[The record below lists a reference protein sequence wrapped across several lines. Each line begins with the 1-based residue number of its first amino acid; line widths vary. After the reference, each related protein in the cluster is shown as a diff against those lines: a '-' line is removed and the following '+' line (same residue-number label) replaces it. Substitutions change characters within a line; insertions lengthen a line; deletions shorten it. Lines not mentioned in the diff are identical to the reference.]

1 MTDIGATL
9 RQARMRASLEI
20 ADFEARTRIRA
31 KYLRALEDEEWD
43 LLPGYAYAKAF
54 LRTYADMLGLDGQM
68 LLDEF
73 KRQNPDP
80 AELDL
85 APVPR
90 PRRDARRARPRVRL
104 RQRAGGG
111 GRGRAR
117 GWSRRSSIA
126 VVAVMFVVLVAAGL
140 YAVGKLGGSKS
151 ASLTTATHTTTAPS
165 HTHTAPRR
173 TSVPGRVSLQLVPTG
188 SVWVCLVGY
197 RTTANS
203 HAHLRINGLLTPA
216 SPRPVYY
223 AENHFLV
230 TFGNHLIRM
239 LIDGHSHTVPATP
252 TVVVSYEIR
261 PGGGYRKV
269 TASAAP
275 HCA

>member
-73 KRQNPDP
+73 KRQYPDP
-80 AELDL
+80 AERDL
-85 APVPR
+85 TRVPR
-90 PRRDARRARPRVRL
+90 PRGRARRARPWVRL
-104 RQRAGGG
+104 RERAGEG
-111 GRGRAR
+111 GRERAR

-126 VVAVMFVVLVAAGL
+126 AAALVLVILLAAGL
-140 YAVGKLGGSKS
+140 YAAGNLGGRKPT
-151 ASLTTATHTTTAPS
+151 SLTTATHTTTTHPHA
-165 HTHTAPRR
+165 HTTPRR
-173 TSVPGRVSLQLVPTG
+173 TTIPARVSLQLVPTG
-188 SVWVCLVGY
+188 SVYVCLVGY
-197 RTTANS
+197 PTATNS
-203 HAHLRINGLLTPA
+203 HAHLRLNATLTPA
-216 SPRPVYY
+216 YPRPVYHS
-223 AENHFLV
+223 ANHFLV
-230 TFGNHLIRM
+230 TFGNKLIRL
-239 LIDGHSHTVPATP
+239 LIDGHSHTVPTSP
-252 TVVVSYEIR
+252 TVVASYEIQL
-261 PGGGYRKV
+261 GGAYHQL